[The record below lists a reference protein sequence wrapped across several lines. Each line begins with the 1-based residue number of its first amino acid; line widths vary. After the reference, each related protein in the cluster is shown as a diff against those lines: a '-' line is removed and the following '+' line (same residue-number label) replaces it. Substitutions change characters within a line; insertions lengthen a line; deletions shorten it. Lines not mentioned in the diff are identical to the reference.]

1 VEPATPTFEY
11 ADKTLKEY
19 RNEQKETR
27 HFIVE
32 EYVGFK
38 GVPFSVADTFYACMN
53 EYTFTKDDAVKL
65 GDVLGWCFNDFDKDP
80 QSLNNKIN
88 IDAFQG
94 SFRGWDGSMI
104 IPLMNIFQRSTICF

>member
-1 VEPATPTFEY
+1 
-11 ADKTLKEY
+11 
-19 RNEQKETR
+19 
-27 HFIVE
+27 
-32 EYVGFK
+32 
-38 GVPFSVADTFYACMN
+38 MN

>member
-1 VEPATPTFEY
+1 MEPATPTFEY

-65 GDVLGWCFNDFDKDP
+65 GDVLGW
-80 QSLNNKIN
+80 L
-88 IDAFQG
+88 
-94 SFRGWDGSMI
+94 WMI

>member
-1 VEPATPTFEY
+1 MEPATPTFEY

-19 RNEQKETR
+19 RNEHKETR

-38 GVPFSVADTFYACMN
+38 GVPFSVAVIFYACMN

-94 SFRGWDGSMI
+94 SFRGWDGSG
-104 IPLMNIFQRSTICF
+104 